1 MDLEYFLDEIDFK
14 SLEEELDSL
23 NINTELGFQDI
34 IEKSNR
40 LIDTKFFKDSSFTLP
55 SFSFLQFTI

>member
-55 SFSFLQFTI
+55 SFSFL